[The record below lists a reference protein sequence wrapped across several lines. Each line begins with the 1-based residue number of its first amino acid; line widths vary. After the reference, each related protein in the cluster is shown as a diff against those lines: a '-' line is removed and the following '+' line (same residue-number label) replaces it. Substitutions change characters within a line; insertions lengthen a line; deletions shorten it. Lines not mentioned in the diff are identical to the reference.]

1 MRKQNGLFLII
12 VLLLV
17 LILGTSYAYGK
28 YYFPSAK
35 SYSAYLEIFQEYE
48 NEEINSIY
56 IDSINHSVVIK
67 PSNNEKIKVSYY
79 QKVDNSNTF
88 KLEQKVLNMEF
99 IEKVENFDSLLFQPD
114 RNVAVVTIY
123 LPQDCI
129 IDINVKTIIG
139 SFSISDVDARNIN
152 FNNITGDFIMSNVNC
167 NSIIVSCNTGDIKM
181 SSTTFNRFNGSV
193 VSGDFEFL
201 LMESVETFKFE
212 VATTYGQLKLNNGYI
227 YETNLVNEIE
237 TVEKSNSLISDSS
250 KEGKVF
256 IFNTLRGNI
265 LINTIEEKENTEE
278 STEVKEVN

>member
-129 IDINVKTIIG
+129 IDVNVKTIIG

-201 LMESVETFKFE
+201 LMESVEAFKFE

>member
-181 SSTTFNRFNGSV
+181 SGTTFNRFNGSV

>member
-129 IDINVKTIIG
+129 IDVNVKTIIG

>member
-129 IDINVKTIIG
+129 IDVNVKTIIG

-181 SSTTFNRFNGSV
+181 SGTTFNRFNGSV